1 MASLSSALKETV
13 KAELCSSQGRRFLQG
28 VAYGLVVPKR
38 GGGPW
43 DKRPRTRM
51 LTGPH
56 LATELGKK
64 YMTTKNHLSLLT
76 AKQNLKLN
84 LAAGEK

>member
-1 MASLSSALKETV
+1 MVWWSPREK
-13 KAELCSSQGRRFLQG
+13 
-28 VAYGLVVPKR
+28 
-38 GGGPW
+38 GGPE

-64 YMTTKNHLSLLT
+64 YKTTQNCLSLLT
-76 AKQNLKLN
+76 AKQDLKLN
-84 LAAGEK
+84 LAAGEE